1 MTSEESS
8 GFGSLPYTEELDDRN
23 SIKFI
28 DSYDL
33 YAPKRDSENTDLGF
47 FENENNSYPEETHD
61 IFIDD
66 IERDPRYKIISSEV
80 EVQTEP
86 FPDTNNKP
94 TLIHAMPNVIYD
106 QEAPYH
112 TNRHTYVN
120 NSVASS
126 RLGFTS
132 IPLRHR
138 DDPSSSLPEAWLV
151 YPKGTNHIERNIG
164 VQSRNVES
172 ILSVPH
178 SYTIK
183 PVNLASSIGSKL
195 KQSFATLN
203 SLKNDTPVEQFNY
216 SDQETLV
223 SSDPLSEEEK
233 RERRKRSALLY
244 GGGACCGLI
253 LLIAVVVGIALL
265 ATYLG
270 PGNTSF

>member
-33 YAPKRDSENTDLGF
+33 YAPKRDSENIDLGF

-94 TLIHAMPNVIYD
+94 TLIHAMPNVIYEQD
-106 QEAPYH
+106 APYH
-112 TNRHTYVN
+112 ANRHTYVN

-126 RLGFTS
+126 RLGFAS

-151 YPKGTNHIERNIG
+151 YPKGANPIEGKIS

-178 SYTIK
+178 SYTAK
-183 PVNLASSIGSKL
+183 PVNFASSIGSRL
-195 KQSFATLN
+195 KQSFATMN
-203 SLKNDTPVEQFNY
+203 SLKNDTPVEQFIYTDEEN
-216 SDQETLV
+216 LV
-223 SSDPLSEEEK
+223 TTDPFSEEEK
-233 RERRKRSALLY
+233 REQRKKSALRY

-270 PGNTSF
+270 PGKGSF